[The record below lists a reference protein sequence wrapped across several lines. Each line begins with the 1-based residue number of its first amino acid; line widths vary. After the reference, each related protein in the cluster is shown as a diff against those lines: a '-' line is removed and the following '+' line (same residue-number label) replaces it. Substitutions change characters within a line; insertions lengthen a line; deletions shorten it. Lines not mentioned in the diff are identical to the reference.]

1 MLSINLA
8 NTCPPFKYGA
18 MMCLLLEPEV
28 LASGSNEFEPA
39 VTATKNAPKLRF
51 SFDMI
56 LIPRN

>member
-8 NTCPPFKYGA
+8 NTCPSFKYGT
-18 MMCLLLEPEV
+18 MMCLLEPEV

-39 VTATKNAPKLRF
+39 VTATKKAPKLRF